1 MPEPTTPS
9 QPLLSILIPVYNE
22 ARTLRTIIRRVLA
35 SPVGLPMELVCV
47 DDGSRDGS
55 PEILDALAAE
65 DSRIRV
71 FRQPHNMGK
80 GAAIIAA
87 IGHMRG
93 DIGLIQDADLEYDP
107 ADYPAL
113 VAPILQGKADAVF
126 GSRFASASQRK
137 ILLYWHSV
145 ANDLLTWLTNILN
158 DINLTDM
165 ETCYKAVRA
174 DILKQTPLHS
184 QRFGIEP
191 ELTTKLAQWNIRLYE
206 VPISYHGR
214 TVAEGKKIGWRD
226 AVSAVW
232 TLLKYR
238 FIDDRFTTHDG
249 YYVLQSMRRARGLN
263 RWILEQFRPYIG
275 SRVLE
280 AGCGIGNFTEL
291 LLDRERLVCVDND
304 PLYVEMANWRLGH
317 LENVVTRQRDL
328 AVPATYDE
336 LKSERLN
343 TIVCLNVLE
352 HIAPDEQVLRAF
364 YDLLEPG
371 GQAIIL
377 VPAHMSLYGPC
388 DEALGHVRRY
398 TQAELHTKMQAAGFE
413 IVMMEEFN
421 RMGVPGWA
429 LNKKLGRRD
438 LQPRQMRLFE
448 WLLPLAKGI
457 EALKLG
463 RGLSLIGV
471 GRKPAAR

>member
-1 MPEPTTPS
+1 M
-9 QPLLSILIPVYNE
+9 PVYNE
-22 ARTLRTIIRRVLA
+22 ARTLRTIVARVLA
-35 SPVGLPMELVCV
+35 SPVQLPMELICV

-55 PEILDALAAE
+55 PEILEALAAT
-65 DSRIRV
+65 DPRIRV
-71 FRQPHNMGK
+71 IRQPHNMGK
-80 GAAIIAA
+80 GRAIRTA
-87 IGHMRG
+87 IEHMRG

-113 VAPILQGKADAVF
+113 VAPILEGKADAVF
-126 GSRFASASQRK
+126 GSRFAAAGQRK
-137 ILLYWHSV
+137 ILLYWHGV
-145 ANDLLTWLTNILN
+145 ANHVLTWMTNVLN

-174 DILKQTPLHS
+174 DVLKQTPLRS
-184 QRFGIEP
+184 DRFGIEP

-214 TVAEGKKIGWRD
+214 SVAEGKKIGWKD
-226 AVSAVW
+226 AISAVW
-232 TLLKYR
+232 TLFNYR

-263 RWILEQFRPYIG
+263 RWILEQFREFIG
-275 SRVLE
+275 QRVLE

-317 LENVVTRQRDL
+317 LENVRTLKRDL
-328 AVPATYDE
+328 SESSAYED
-336 LKSERLN
+336 LKAERID

-352 HIAPDEQVLRAF
+352 HIAPDEQVLRAY

-371 GQAIIL
+371 GHAIIL
-377 VPAHMSLYGPC
+377 VPAHMWLYGPC
-388 DEALGHVRRY
+388 DVALGHVRRY
-398 TQAELHTKMQAAGFE
+398 TNLELHTKMQAAGFE
-413 IVMMEEFN
+413 VVMMEEFN
-421 RMGVPGWA
+421 RLGVPGWY
-429 LNKKLGRRD
+429 LNKQLGRRD
-438 LQPRQMRLFE
+438 LNPRQMRLFE
-448 WLLPLAKGI
+448 FLLPVAKGM

-471 GRKPAAR
+471 GRKPAR

>member
-1 MPEPTTPS
+1 M
-9 QPLLSILIPVYNE
+9 PVYNE
-22 ARTLRTIIRRVLA
+22 ARTLRTIVARVLA
-35 SPVGLPMELVCV
+35 SPVQLPMELICV

-55 PEILDALAAE
+55 PEILDALAAK
-65 DSRIRV
+65 DPRIRV
-71 FRQPHNMGK
+71 IRQPRNMGK
-80 GAAIIAA
+80 GRAIRTA
-87 IGHMRG
+87 IEHMRG
-93 DIGLIQDADLEYDP
+93 GIGIIQDADLEYDP
-107 ADYPAL
+107 ADYPAM
-113 VAPILQGKADAVF
+113 VAPILEGKADAVF

-137 ILLYWHSV
+137 ILLYWHGV
-145 ANDLLTWLTNILN
+145 ANHFLTWLTNILN

-174 DILKQTPLHS
+174 DILKQTPLYS
-184 QRFGIEP
+184 NRFGIEP

-214 TVAEGKKIGWRD
+214 TAAEGKKIGWKD

-263 RWILEQFRPYIG
+263 KWILEQFRPFIG
-275 SRVLE
+275 ARVLE

-304 PLYVEMANWRLGH
+304 PLYVEMAHWRLGH
-317 LENVVTRQRDL
+317 LENVRTLERDL
-328 AVPATYDE
+328 SDTAAYQD
-336 LKSERLN
+336 LKPERID
-343 TIVCLNVLE
+343 TIICLNVLE

-364 YDLLEPG
+364 YETLEPG
-371 GQAIIL
+371 GHAIVL
-377 VPAHMSLYGPC
+377 VPAHMFLYGPC
-388 DEALGHVRRY
+388 DEAIGHVRRY
-398 TQAELHTKMQAAGFE
+398 TQTELHTKMQAAGFE
-413 IVMMEEFN
+413 VVQMGEFN
-421 RMGVPGWA
+421 RLGVPGWW
-429 LNKKLGRRD
+429 LNKQLGRRD
-438 LQPRQMRLFE
+438 LNPRQMRLFE
-448 WLLPLAKGI
+448 WLLPVAKGM

-471 GRKPAAR
+471 GRKPAR